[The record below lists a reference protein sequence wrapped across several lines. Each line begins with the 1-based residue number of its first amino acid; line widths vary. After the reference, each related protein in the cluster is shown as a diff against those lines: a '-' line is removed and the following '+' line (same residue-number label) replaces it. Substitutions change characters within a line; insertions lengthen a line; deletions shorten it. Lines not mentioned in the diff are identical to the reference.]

1 MSEKEIENSEIF
13 AKNLKLNILELAYYA
28 GSSSSHFGGAL
39 SIVDIVSVIFSNHYV
54 NDSKKKISLYLV
66 KDMLA

>member
-54 NDSKKKISLYLV
+54 NDSKKKKSVYT
-66 KDMLA
+66 